1 MHSRRFGS
9 FKVSKHGFIWTIA
22 VTVLALLANFVS
34 AQGSTPKV
42 VSFSVFENVTVGSE
56 VGRLNRTDGTA
67 FFIVS
72 VNGNDL
78 ENSFD
83 TSKVK
88 SEGVFITT
96 RALDHEGISFY
107 EVLLYHA
114 FTYYKVR
121 LNFSLNLIMC
131 IF

>member
-22 VTVLALLANFVS
+22 IIVLSLLANFVS
-34 AQGSTPKV
+34 AQDSTPKV

-72 VNGNDL
+72 TNGNDL

-88 SEGVFITT
+88 SGVFITT

-121 LNFSLNLIMC
+121 SNFSLNLIMYT
-131 IF
+131 F